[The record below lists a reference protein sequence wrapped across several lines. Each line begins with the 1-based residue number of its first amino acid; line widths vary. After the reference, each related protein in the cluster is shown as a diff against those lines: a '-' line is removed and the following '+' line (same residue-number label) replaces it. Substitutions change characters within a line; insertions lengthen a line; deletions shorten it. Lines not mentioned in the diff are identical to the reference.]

1 MGIQELL
8 ARRPRPAQKQEINL
22 VGGMLVY
29 CDPKTWPKDPERLN
43 LPEGWFI
50 AVGVHPKHAM
60 DFGDYYFDRLSKLL
74 DSPAVTALGEVGI
87 DCSEGAKPFGIQ
99 RSTLKWVLA
108 LARPY
113 MPLVFHIRASGD
125 NPQAMDTLCREVLGL
140 THDKVPNTLQN
151 IHLHCFNGDE
161 ATVKLWS
168 DAYPGTY
175 FGFSSMVKGFG
186 DRQRRG
192 SKQSQETGSSW
203 CLTLLISPM
212 WPIPSTTRIICSGW
226 RRRSLG

>member
-1 MGIQELL
+1 
-8 ARRPRPAQKQEINL
+8 
-22 VGGMLVY
+22 MLVY
-29 CDPKTWPKDPERLN
+29 CDPKTWPEDPERLN

-50 AVGVHPKHAM
+50 AVGVHPKHAL

-99 RSTLKWVLA
+99 SSTLKWVLA

-125 NPQAMDTLCREVLGL
+125 SPQATDALYREVLGL
-140 THDKVPNTLQN
+140 TLDKVPKTLQS

-161 ATVKLWS
+161 ATVKLWA

-175 FGFSSMVKGFG
+175 FEFSSMVKGFG

-192 SKQSQETGSSW
+192 LKPYQGTGSSW
-203 CLTLLISPM
+203 SLTLLISPM
-212 WPIPSTTRIICSGW
+212 WPVHLFRVAEEVARVRGQSPLDILRAGIANVQTLYW
-226 RRRSLG
+226 RK

>member
-1 MGIQELL
+1 
-8 ARRPRPAQKQEINL
+8 
-22 VGGMLVY
+22 VLVY

-74 DSPAVTALGEVGI
+74 DSPAVTALGRWGLTVV
-87 DCSEGAKPFGIQ
+87 KPFGIQ
-99 RSTLKWVLA
+99 QSTLKWVLA

-125 NPQAMDTLCREVLGL
+125 SPQATETLYREVLGL
-140 THDKVPNTLQN
+140 TQDKVPNTLQS

-192 SKQSQETGSSW
+192 AQPSQGTGSS
-203 CLTLLISPM
+203 
-212 WPIPSTTRIICSGW
+212 
-226 RRRSLG
+226 